1 MSMNE
6 IIAYEKKIIDELSF
20 SLSKMGWTLKV
31 NYKIGKR
38 VRCDLALFYNDI
50 FYTFIE
56 IKYSKTKTS
65 YNLLKTKGESFIKD
79 ILNSKSSKIN
89 FGILFINGNK
99 FLVSKNNSLQLKSF
113 PKTDDYNWRN
123 ENQTNRKRYSLD
135 NNFLNEYDKGSI
147 IIDLF
152 LLKYENILKQKN
164 LEIAELKKENLEVRK
179 ELEEKN
185 IEIKLLRKEL
195 FNTTNLIRASHLSKE
210 EKIQILDIEFEFFI
224 NKNKI
229 FHEKTYKNNWCNNWE
244 VLDSNSKIFIREAEN
259 LHEHILMDY
268 TAYIHGFAKALE
280 NEILKKVF
288 INFLLHFRKNKI
300 DLDYQVIDKTNK
312 STINAFKKYLRLDDF
327 SSFLSLDR
335 MRFIISAI
343 FSKTNDI
350 LLLEFRTVYL
360 KYFKEMKNV
369 FSDNGEVHKLKEIR
383 NDGAHTK
390 PIDKKIADTFFE
402 MFKSTFNEFINN
414 YKQGRG

>member
-1 MSMNE
+1 MNE
-6 IIAYEKKIIDELSF
+6 SIAYELKIIEELSS

-31 NYKIGKR
+31 NYKINKR

-56 IKYSKTKTS
+56 IKYSKNKTA

-79 ILNSKSSKIN
+79 RLNSKSSKIN

-99 FLVSKNNSLQLKSF
+99 FLVSKNTSLQLKIF
-113 PKTDDYNWRN
+113 PKIDDYQWRN

-152 LLKYENILKQKN
+152 LLKYGNILEQKD
-164 LEIAELKKENLEVRK
+164 LEITELKKENLEVRK

-185 IEIKLLRKEL
+185 TEIKLLREEL

-210 EKIQILDIEFEFFI
+210 EKIKFLDTEFKFFI
-224 NKNKI
+224 DKNKK
-229 FHEKTYKNNWCNNWE
+229 FNEKTYKNNWCNNWDI
-244 VLDSNSKIFIREAEN
+244 LDLNSKIFIREAEN
-259 LHEHILMDY
+259 LHEHILLDY

-300 DLDYQVIDKTNK
+300 DLDYQVTDKINK
-312 STINAFKKYLRLDDF
+312 STINVFKKYLRLNDF

-360 KYFKEMKNV
+360 KYFKEMKNI
-369 FSDNGEVHKLKEIR
+369 FSENGKVHELKEIR
-383 NDGAHTK
+383 NNGAHTK

-402 MFKSTFNEFINN
+402 IFKLVFNEFLNN
-414 YKQGRG
+414 YKKG

>member
-6 IIAYEKKIIDELSF
+6 SIAYEIKIIEELSS

-56 IKYSKTKTS
+56 IKYSKTKTA
-65 YNLLKTKGESFIKD
+65 YNLLKTKGELFIKD
-79 ILNSKSSKIN
+79 RLNSKSSKIN

-99 FLVSKNNSLQLKSF
+99 FLVSKNTSSQLKSF
-113 PKTDDYNWRN
+113 PKIDDYQWRN
-123 ENQTNRKRYSLD
+123 ENQTNRKRYSLY

-147 IIDLF
+147 KIDLF
-152 LLKYENILKQKN
+152 LLKYGNILEQKN

-185 IEIKLLRKEL
+185 IEIKLLREEL

-210 EKIQILDIEFEFFI
+210 EKIKFLDTEFEFFI
-224 NKNKI
+224 DKNKK
-229 FHEKTYKNNWCNNWE
+229 FNEKTYKNNWCNNWDI
-244 VLDSNSKIFIREAEN
+244 LDSNSKIFIREAEN
-259 LHEHILMDY
+259 LHEHILLDY

-300 DLDYQVIDKTNK
+300 DLDYQVTDKINK
-312 STINAFKKYLRLDDF
+312 STINAFKKYLRLNDF

-360 KYFKEMKNV
+360 EYFKEMKNI
-369 FSDNGEVHKLKEIR
+369 FSDNGKVYELKEIR

-402 MFKSTFNEFINN
+402 IFKLTFNEFINN
-414 YKQGRG
+414 YKKG